1 MRVLIAIVLAAML
14 GWGGYWFVGSAALD
28 AKINA
33 WFSAEESAGAD
44 VGNSAVS
51 IEGFPSRF
59 DVTVTNPHAQD
70 RVTGWGWK
78 APFVQVLSMTW
89 KPWHLIAALPHEQ
102 QIEAPDGETLTLRSD
117 RLMGSLLL
125 HPGLSL
131 ALNQAVLEGEKLALS
146 SADGWRWTAQ
156 KLVVAAAEDKSW
168 KNGLRL
174 GWQATALV
182 PDAAVAAQVPDLGPV
197 ISDSHV
203 DATLQLTAPVDRKFA
218 SAGAHVTAVHLRDAR
233 LTWGP
238 LVVSA
243 KGSLARGGDG
253 RAEGTLAVTITDW
266 RRLPDALVALGLI
279 QPSARGFAVRALKVL
294 GEAAGNPEALE
305 LPLAMHG
312 GRMTLGH
319 LPLGPAP
326 MLP

>member
-33 WFSAEESAGAD
+33 WFAAEEAAGAD

-59 DVTVTNPHAQD
+59 DVTVNNPHARD
-70 RVTGWGWK
+70 PASGWGWK

-102 QIEAPDGETLTLRSD
+102 EIDVPDGETLTLHSD

-125 HPGLSL
+125 HPGLAL
-131 ALNQAVLEGEKLALS
+131 ALNQAVLEGETLALS
-146 SADGWRWTAQ
+146 SAAGWRWTAK
-156 KLVVAAAEDKSW
+156 KLVMAAAEDKSW

-174 GWQATALV
+174 GWQATALA

-203 DATLQLTAPVDRKFA
+203 DATLQLTAPVDRKLA
-218 SAGAHVTAVHLRDAR
+218 ATGAHVTAVHLRDAH
-233 LTWGP
+233 LSWGP

-243 KGSLARGGDG
+243 RGDVARGADG
-253 RAEGTLAVTITDW
+253 RAEGTLAVTLVDW

-279 QPSARGFAVRALKVL
+279 EPSARAYAARALKVL
-294 GEAAGNPEALE
+294 GEAAGNPDTLE
-305 LPLAMHG
+305 LPLALKG

-319 LPLGPAP
+319 LPVGPAP

>member
-33 WFSAEESAGAD
+33 WFGAEAAAGAD

-59 DVTVTNPHAQD
+59 DVTVSNPYARD
-70 RVTGWGWK
+70 LASGWGWK

-89 KPWHLIAALPHEQ
+89 KPWHLIAALPHDQE
-102 QIEAPDGETLTLRSD
+102 IDAPDGEGLQLHSA

-131 ALNQAVLEGEKLALS
+131 KLNQAVLEGETLALS
-146 SADGWRWTAQ
+146 SPAGWRWTAK
-156 KLVVAAAEDKSW
+156 KLVVAAQEDKSW

-174 GWQATALV
+174 GWQATALA
-182 PDAAVAAQVPDLGPV
+182 PDSAVVAQVPDLGPV
-197 ISDSHV
+197 ISDSHI
-203 DATLQLTAPVDRKFA
+203 DATYQLTAPVDRKFA
-218 SAGAHVTAVHLRDAR
+218 AAGAHVTAVHLHDAH

-243 KGSLARGGDG
+243 KGSLARGADG
-253 RAEGTLAVTITDW
+253 RAQGTLAVTLADW
-266 RRLPDALVALGLI
+266 RRLPDALVALGLL
-279 QPSARGFAVRALKVL
+279 QPSARALAARALKVL
-294 GEAAGNPEALE
+294 AEAAGNPETLQ
-305 LPLAMHG
+305 LPLALRG